1 MSSLLIRP
9 LGVEPGISI
18 QLDAL
23 KEEYVRNII
32 LAGNVDKRALVRER
46 RKYERGHIQDAVIV
60 V

>member
-9 LGVEPGISI
+9 PGVEPGISI

-32 LAGNVDKRALVRER
+32 LAGNVDK
-46 RKYERGHIQDAVIV
+46 
-60 V
+60 